1 MCTAY
6 VGSSNS
12 AGLTSVAGTMAACA
26 LTYPVTEDRVQTP
39 CHRDLGWLLQGTC
52 LLLLG
57 DSFSSP
63 LGSPS
68 ILGSVNLYLLE
79 VQLAQGGSWRPSPCH
94 HPLVLPEVPSQCKSM
109 EISVHLLLWS

>member
-12 AGLTSVAGTMAACA
+12 AGLTSVAGTMAACV
-26 LTYPVTEDRVQTP
+26 LTYPVTEDRVQTS

-52 LLLLG
+52 LLLVG
-57 DSFSSP
+57 DGFSSP

-79 VQLAQGGSWRPSPCH
+79 VQLAHRLALGD
-94 HPLVLPEVPSQCKSM
+94 LPRVTTLLLFLVPSQCKSM
-109 EISVHLLLWS
+109 EISVH